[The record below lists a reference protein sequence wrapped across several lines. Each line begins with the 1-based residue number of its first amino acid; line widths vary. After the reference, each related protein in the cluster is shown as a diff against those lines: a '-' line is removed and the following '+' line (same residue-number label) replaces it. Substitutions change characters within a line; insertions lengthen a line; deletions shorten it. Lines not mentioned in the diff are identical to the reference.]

1 MDPLCPPS
9 KPAPG
14 SFQRNAFAPSI
25 LAGIACL
32 AGIAEISDEYAL
44 AIRFIVAI
52 LALIVGW
59 FAVQARQ
66 WWWAPV
72 MLTIAVLWNPLF
84 PFPFSGPWWVGAH
97 IAAAAVFIVAGALIK
112 SPRRAAG

>member
-1 MDPLCPPS
+1 MPS
-9 KPAPG
+9 SAPPAPAG
-14 SFQRNAFAPSI
+14 FQRNAFAPGI
-25 LAGIACL
+25 LAAIVCL
-32 AGIAEISDEYAL
+32 AGIPLIGGEYDL
-44 AIRFIVAI
+44 AIRFVVAI

-84 PFPFSGPWWVGAH
+84 PFPFTGPWWAGAH

-112 SPRRAAG
+112 SPRRATG